1 MEERLPKK
9 VPERLSYMR
18 HCKMLSTSRTA
29 SEVPSSARYPLRWRS
44 AFPDAAPV
52 QLFDET
58 ISTRNLLNLEICKIS
73 ESVLSVS
80 TTEISEVFGPIG
92 QLAARRI
99 SNFMYSLYMKLE
111 IDDSSRLDEGS
122 KMRNSEIIV
131 KSEVHYSEG
140 LSTAASSGAPRPVA
154 CRRGCSSCLR
164 SLGR

>member
-9 VPERLSYMR
+9 VPEKLSYMR

-80 TTEISEVFGPIG
+80 ATEISEVFGPIG

-99 SNFMYSLYMKLE
+99 SNFVYSLYMKIWNFVYRLYMKLE
-111 IDDSSRLDEGS
+111 IDGSSRLDEGS
-122 KMRNSEIIV
+122 KM
-131 KSEVHYSEG
+131 
-140 LSTAASSGAPRPVA
+140 
-154 CRRGCSSCLR
+154 
-164 SLGR
+164 